1 MPKDEV
7 DTVSDLRYSWKKLRK
22 LATEVSDGLAK
33 LQVCFMPA
41 ETQQCTAQAVMHVS
55 AVKACISAH
64 LSQMHPCRVQCC
76 HAASSPALSPCHQQR
91 QAIVR

>member
-33 LQVCFMPA
+33 LQVR
-41 ETQQCTAQAVMHVS
+41 TGSHRWRH
-55 AVKACISAH
+55 IS
-64 LSQMHPCRVQCC
+64 S
-76 HAASSPALSPCHQQR
+76 
-91 QAIVR
+91 